1 MKKDNKGFS
10 LVELIIVIAIMAVLI
25 GVLAPTFIKYVE
37 QGRRATDI
45 QNAEEI
51 KSAIEADIA
60 DGVLTGTA
68 AAAKF
73 VDYTATPAS
82 GTVCASTV
90 AKAPTISGGTA
101 DKDAGF
107 LVTYDAGT
115 GVVSVAIKV
124 SGTAITLTDR
134 DAAATYKQTGKPA
147 GATP

>member
-60 DGVLTGTA
+60 DGVLSGSSA
-68 AAAKF
+68 GAKF
-73 VDYTATPAS
+73 VDYTASPAS

-101 DKDAGF
+101 DKTAGF
-107 LVTYDAGT
+107 TVAYDAGT
-115 GVVSVAIKV
+115 GVVSV
-124 SGTAITLTDR
+124 SITVGSDKIDLTDR
-134 DAAATYKQTGKPA
+134 DAAQTYKQTGGK
-147 GATP
+147 